1 MLYCGKPLETNMKY
15 LVILLSLF
23 LASASFAHEG
33 FKVRDR
39 YTDEHGVPYGGQN
52 PPVGAGNT
60 GAHCMYSAWGC
71 SGAGGS
77 TSPRGYSLSNPY
89 AWKPYGMGRVGVGHV
104 GVAPCGTTH
113 QSSGG
118 NVGVHNGNVAGNV
131 YMGRSQTNC
140 TPNGYSSQSSGV
152 NVGVVNGRVTGGVS
166 IHRSQ
171 TQ

>member
-1 MLYCGKPLETNMKY
+1 MKY
-15 LVILLSLF
+15 LVLILSLF
-23 LASASFAHEG
+23 IASAAFGHEG

-60 GAHCMYSAWGC
+60 GAHCLYSAWGC

-77 TSPRGYSLSNPY
+77 TDVRGRSFSNPY
-89 AWKPYGMGRVGVGHV
+89 RFQPYGVGRGVVGI
-104 GVAPCGTTH
+104 APCGTTH

-118 NVGVHNGNVAGNV
+118 TVGVRNGNVAGNV

-140 TPNGYSSQSSGV
+140 TPHGYSSQSSGV
-152 NVGVVNGRVTGGVS
+152 NVGVVNGRVSGGVTV
-166 IHRSQ
+166 HRSQ

>member
-1 MLYCGKPLETNMKY
+1 MKY

-23 LASASFAHEG
+23 MSVSAFSHEG
-33 FKVRDR
+33 YKVRDR

-60 GAHCMYSAWGC
+60 GAHCMYSAYGC

-77 TSPRGYSLSNPY
+77 TSPRGYSYSNPY
-89 AWKPYGMGRVGVGHV
+89 RYQGYGVGRGVGAGYGYGV
-104 GVAPCGTTH
+104 GVAPCNTTH

-118 NVGVHNGNVAGNV
+118 TVGVVNGNVGGQV
-131 YMGRSQTNC
+131 YMGRSQTTC
-140 TPNGYSSQSSGV
+140 TPQGYSSQTSGV
-152 NVGVVNGRVTGGVS
+152 NVGVVNGRVTGGVTL
-166 IHRSQ
+166 HRSQ